1 MKTLFLFLSILALAL
16 FRKEIAKQVEKII
29 KR

>member
-1 MKTLFLFLSILALAL
+1 MKTLFLFLCVLALAL